1 MSLVKSGFKNLFS
14 NFVSPRELYTVFIVS
29 VRGQYC
35 DPFFKQATGGYVVR
49 GAIWVF
55 ILAFVLFLAL
65 CVFHRKWDH
74 LKTAILTFRMNI
86 LTVNTVI
93 NYSEMVFWWKSCFNV
108 KHSPSI
114 KPYNHVTTRPRGY
127 LVITYVYLTPKF
139 ASMTFS
145 HLGLLGVLQYAVL
158 NVFPQK
164 FSSASSSVYVYYYLK
179 PSNEN

>member
-1 MSLVKSGFKNLFS
+1 MKPFLILDQLENFIPYLLCQWEDNIVTLFS
-14 NFVSPRELYTVFIVS
+14 NKPR
-29 VRGQYC
+29 
-35 DPFFKQATGGYVVR
+35 VVTWLGER
-49 GAIWVF
+49 FEFLFWLLCF
-55 ILAFVLFLAL
+55 FLAL

-139 ASMTFS
+139 ALMTFS
-145 HLGLLGVLQYAVL
+145 HLGLLGVRG
-158 NVFPQK
+158 PK
-164 FSSASSSVYVYYYLK
+164 T
-179 PSNEN
+179 